1 MQAVIIYE
9 SLTGNTHAVARTI
22 ADELYDRKVA
32 SKIFDVSS
40 IDAEAVAAADLVIVG
55 TWTDGL
61 LVIGQR
67 PAKKKKLAKAL
78 PDLSGKACAVYCT
91 YAITP
96 GKTLEKLSGV
106 VEAKGANVVG
116 GLAIRREELAEGARD
131 FTSRVLDV
139 VSV

>member
-9 SLTGNTHAVARTI
+9 SLTGNTQAVARTI
-22 ADELYDRKVA
+22 ADAFYERQVA
-32 SKIFDVSS
+32 SKIFTVDE
-40 IDAEAVAAADLVIVG
+40 IDPAAVAEADLVIVG

-67 PAKKKKLAKAL
+67 PAKKKKLTKAL
-78 PDLSGKACAVYCT
+78 PDLTGKACAVYCT

-96 GKTLEKLSGV
+96 GKTLEKLSVV

-131 FTSRVLDV
+131 FASRLLDV